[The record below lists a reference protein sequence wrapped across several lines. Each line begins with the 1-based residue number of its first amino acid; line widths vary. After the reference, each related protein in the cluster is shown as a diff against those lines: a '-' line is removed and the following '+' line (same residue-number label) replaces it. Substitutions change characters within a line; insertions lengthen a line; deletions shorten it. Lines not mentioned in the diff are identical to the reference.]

1 MTNPRDDG
9 LKYEVATSFGDS
21 GGGGLIERGDKLYT
35 IGVVSHGYYMNDGF
49 NRIVEWGFIGAYT
62 RTDGAALPWI
72 KANLANL
79 GKNGAQAAEDCED
92 WADDCTD
99 LLECLPDFNQ
109 SPDDYSDPM
118 DIFIDQEDPF

>member
-1 MTNPRDDG
+1 MNSGPKFHKGLNKIDAIQNNFHFYRLTNPRDDG

-35 IGVVSHGYYMNDGF
+35 IGVVSHGYYRNDGF

-79 GKNGAQAAEDCED
+79 GKNGAQAADDCAD
-92 WADDCTD
+92 WA
-99 LLECLPDFNQ
+99 
-109 SPDDYSDPM
+109 
-118 DIFIDQEDPF
+118 